1 MISYFFGG
9 LMVWLIVVQILLE
22 FEGIGIKFFKRQVV
36 FYIFIVFYVFFFG
49 WEVVEKLS
57 ESEISFI
64 YESFINKFCDF
75 LMDILGVFFGWWV
88 VEKRRYFFGLGRDQ
102 LVFLIL

>member
-1 MISYFFGG
+1 M
-9 LMVWLIVVQILLE
+9 
-22 FEGIGIKFFKRQVV
+22 
-36 FYIFIVFYVFFFG
+36 
-49 WEVVEKLS
+49 VEKLS

-88 VEKRRYFFGLGRDQ
+88 VEKRRYFFGLGRD
-102 LVFLIL
+102 